1 MARTSYLRFN
11 PDTREIE
18 LEGSEAFIK
27 AYFDKL
33 QQKLPTAPGGQ
44 KRGSGALEILPA
56 KKARV
61 KTTVKAAIEI
71 PAPKKV
77 VTAKAKTKT
86 KAEIPTPKKVVKAV
100 SKKTTARKPK
110 EASLI
115 DKIVGLVQG
124 SETGITTDEL
134 KDKTGMT
141 AKQIWSITSRAVKL
155 QKIRTTKRGDMNRN
169 YLFFPLV

>member
-1 MARTSYLRFN
+1 MGKASSYLRFN

-33 QQKLPTAPGGQ
+33 QQKLP
-44 KRGSGALEILPA
+44 KLSGEGKKEPVAVKTSPV

-61 KTTVKAAIEI
+61 KAKAAIEI
-71 PAPKKV
+71 PTLAKV
-77 VTAKAKTKT
+77 VRAKTKA

-100 SKKTTARKPK
+100 RKKATARKPK
-110 EASLI
+110 ESSLI
-115 DKIVGLVQG
+115 DKIVGLVKG

-134 KDKTGMT
+134 KNKTGMT
-141 AKQIWSITSRAVKL
+141 ARQIWSITSRAVKL
-155 QKIRTTKRGDMNRN
+155 QKIRTTKRGV
-169 YLFFPLV
+169 YVPV

>member
-33 QQKLPTAPGGQ
+33 QQKLPQPTGEGKQEPVAA
-44 KRGSGALEILPA
+44 KKSPA

-61 KTTVKAAIEI
+61 KVKAAI
-71 PAPKKV
+71 
-77 VTAKAKTKT
+77 
-86 KAEIPTPKKVVKAV
+86 EIPTPKKVVKAV
-100 SKKTTARKPK
+100 SKKATARKPK
-110 EASLI
+110 ESSLI
-115 DKIVGLVQG
+115 DKIVGLVQV

-141 AKQIWSITSRAVKL
+141 ARQIWSITSRAVKL
-155 QKIRTTKRGDMNRN
+155 QKIRTTKRGV
-169 YLFFPLV
+169 YVPV